1 MSYINKITTKKGT
14 TRWQCR
20 WNVPNPGGGPK
31 ERSKNFATQK
41 EAKAHAVQ
49 MAEIESRGVGDPR
62 KHDLAGYLRGW
73 LAHLREREDLAPTT
87 MEGYERNVELC
98 LSPHRP
104 DRAREVGAARP
115 RPAVYDADETGRRAA
130 EGRQAVAAA
139 VAAIGAALSP
149 HAAHR
154 ARTGPQMETDRA

>member
-20 WNVPNPGGGPK
+20 WIVPNPGGGPK

-62 KHDLAGYLRGW
+62 KHDLAHYLRGW

-87 MEGYERNVELC
+87 MEGYERNV
-98 LSPHRP
+98 ST
-104 DRAREVGAARP
+104 P
-115 RPAVYDADETGRRAA
+115 RITSAGSRSRSWRRSTSTGCIRR
-130 EGRQAVAAA
+130 
-139 VAAIGAALSP
+139 
-149 HAAHR
+149 
-154 ARTGPQMETDRA
+154 